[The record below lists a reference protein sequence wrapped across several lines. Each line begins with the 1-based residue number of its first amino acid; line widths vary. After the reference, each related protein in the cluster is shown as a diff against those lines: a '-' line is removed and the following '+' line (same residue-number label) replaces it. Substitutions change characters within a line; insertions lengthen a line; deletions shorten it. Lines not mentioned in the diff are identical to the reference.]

1 MGPLERKLP
10 VAIMMDK
17 AIIVL
22 CLVSSALC
30 VPTPEA
36 SPQFWTGSLLAYH
49 TPYVTYHAPVCETEY
64 QEILGKS
71 CVTKPVTE
79 CNDIEIP
86 SHTIKTES
94 VCVNVTTAHCNTP
107 LPHAVFKRE
116 ADPQLLVGTGLAYT
130 AYPYHACLNAVSEQC
145 YPQQTIVETTITEK
159 SCLIKPVVECEDV
172 VVAKFPKV
180 TCVHEEH
187 DEGVGVEE

>member
-94 VCVNVTTAHCNTP
+94 VCVNVTTIVCNTP

-116 ADPQLLVGTGLAYT
+116 ADPQLLVGTGLYCT
-130 AYPYHACLNAVSEQC
+130 VLYRSGLHSLPLPRLPECCERAVLSSAD
-145 YPQQTIVETTITEK
+145 Y
-159 SCLIKPVVECEDV
+159 SGDNN
-172 VVAKFPKV
+172 
-180 TCVHEEH
+180 HREELS
-187 DEGVGVEE
+187 DQARGRV